1 MFKMQKKQQK
11 KWWKISL
18 KKKWIIIIE
27 QKMKSFLRV
36 VMRFLSFPFSILLRN
51 KLSDTYQS
59 KYIQSNTNENE
70 KKNNLF
76 VPI

>member
-1 MFKMQKKQQK
+1 
-11 KWWKISL
+11 
-18 KKKWIIIIE
+18 
-27 QKMKSFLRV
+27 MKSFLRV